1 MGLTSV
7 DIQIANPSD
16 SDRTETVEL
25 LADSGAY
32 LSVVPREI
40 LEGLGIRPHSERR
53 LRLAD
58 GSVIVPRAGGRH
70 RSSTGER
77 IGGADVIFEDPGDAH
92 LLGVIALESLGLGL
106 DPIRRELADIPTVLY
121 GFIDLG
127 PR

>member
-7 DIQIANPSD
+7 NIEIANPSEL
-16 SDRTETVEL
+16 SMTETVEL
-25 LADSGAY
+25 LVDSGAY

-58 GSVIVPRAGGRH
+58 GSVIVRERGTA
-70 RSSTGER
+70 SFKYGER
-77 IGGADVIFEDPGDAH
+77 IGGADVIFGNPGDAH
-92 LLGVIALESLGLGL
+92 ILGVIALESLGLGL
-106 DPIRRELADIPTVLY
+106 DPIRRELVDFPTVLY

-127 PR
+127 PG

>member
-16 SDRTETVEL
+16 LDRTETVEL

-40 LEGLGIRPHSERR
+40 LEGLGIRPHSEWR

-58 GSVIVPRAGGRH
+58 GSVIVRERGTA
-70 RSSTGER
+70 SIKYGER
-77 IGGADVIFEDPGDAH
+77 IGGADVIFGDPGDAH

-106 DPIRRELADIPTVLY
+106 DPIRRELVDIPTALY